1 VPPKKYNRKKITVQ
15 SETENPGEVYAAR
28 ATAELEPTVS
38 SISIPRIREARDM
51 VYNGTDTVQNRETE
65 TTDGIPLALNK
76 KPHRRNVS
84 PFTIILILF
93 ATALASVLYIGN
105 ILAVGRLM
113 MQNNQL
119 QIMHRQILNNQ
130 ELLKVQIN
138 RLSSL
143 ERIQQVARDQLGLQ
157 NSKQLPVWIEIDPE
171 RVSQVEDVLQQQM
184 EHKR

>member
-1 VPPKKYNRKKITVQ
+1 VQ
-15 SETENPGEVYAAR
+15 SETEKTGEVYAAR
-28 ATAELEPTVS
+28 ATAELEPPVS

-51 VYNGTDTVQNRETE
+51 VYNGTDTVQNREAT

-76 KPHRRNVS
+76 KPHRRKVS

-93 ATALASVLYIGN
+93 STAVASVLYIGN

-119 QIMHRQILNNQ
+119 QIKHQQILNGQ

-143 ERIQQVARDQLGLQ
+143 ERVQQVARDQLGLQ

-171 RVSQVEDVLQQQM
+171 HVNQVEEVRQQQM